1 LVSSQDDVRRIG
13 DEDALAVAVEKFYE
27 KKIAHEEVARFF
39 EGVDMELETIQELGV
54 ASNVIGGTVAVVA
67 PLRGIFEE
75 QAKQR
80 V

>member
-1 LVSSQDDVRRIG
+1 
-13 DEDALAVAVEKFYE
+13 
-27 KKIAHEEVARFF
+27 
-39 EGVDMELETIQELGV
+39 MQELGV
-54 ASNVIGGTVAVVA
+54 AYDVIDDAVAVVA

>member
-1 LVSSQDDVRRIG
+1 MQEIG
-13 DEDALAVAVEKFYE
+13 VNF
-27 KKIAHEEVARFF
+27 
-39 EGVDMELETIQELGV
+39 
-54 ASNVIGGTVAVVA
+54 NVIDDAVAVVA